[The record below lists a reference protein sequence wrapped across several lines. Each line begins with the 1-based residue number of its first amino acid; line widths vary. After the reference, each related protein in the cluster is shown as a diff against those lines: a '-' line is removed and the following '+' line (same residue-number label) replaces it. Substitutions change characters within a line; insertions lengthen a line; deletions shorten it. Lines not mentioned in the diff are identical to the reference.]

1 MTGALGKVNGW
12 IPAVIRKEISFAKEI
27 QVRNIYF
34 LYYPFEP
41 YNNDMFLTFLLILYY
56 KLEFAA
62 FVTNDGMAFGT
73 VAAAALALTTGATFA
88 TGGGTI
94 GKKFIGTEFL

>member
-1 MTGALGKVNGW
+1 MF
-12 IPAVIRKEISFAKEI
+12 FA
-27 QVRNIYF
+27 
-34 LYYPFEP
+34 
-41 YNNDMFLTFLLILYY
+41 FLLIFYY

-88 TGGGTI
+88 TGGGTL
-94 GKKFIGTEFL
+94 GMKFIGTEFYDLQYIK